1 MSWAP
6 AQKSRMLLLLM
17 AFASTTFCGCAMLFN
32 KNSGEELTRAAT
44 NVEPAIHRDA
54 ICLDIA
60 VADRPATDSLVALLW
75 DDVDE
80 IGVLEAADKRLL
92 NANGFRIGV
101 AGSSVPSSLQT
112 ILQEAVA
119 EQGAEQNWSPIGNQL
134 PGSSKVTLFNKQD
147 TLFEV
152 TQLGELA
159 YVEVDEN
166 GDPISD
172 PESFNNSRCVVRLT
186 AEKMQDGWIKLR
198 FLPEV
203 HHGANANRPT
213 VGDAGFQYKQ
223 SQRMKPLYQYQFEVT
238 LNPGE
243 IAVVGG
249 NEADEHTLGQQFFNI
264 KLPTGFAQKIITVR
278 FVETANLTASRTE

>member
-1 MSWAP
+1 
-6 AQKSRMLLLLM
+6 MLLLLM
-17 AFASTTFCGCAMLFN
+17 AFASTTVCGCALMLN
-32 KNSGEELTRAAT
+32 RDGTEQLTREASAA
-44 NVEPAIHRDA
+44 EPAIHRDA

-60 VADRPATDSLVALLW
+60 VADRPAADSLVELLW

-80 IGVLEAADKRLL
+80 IGVLDAADKRLL

-119 EQGAEQNWSPIGNQL
+119 EQGSERSWSPPGNHL

-159 YVEVDEN
+159 YIEVDEN
-166 GDPISD
+166 GDPVSE
-172 PESFNNSRCVVRLT
+172 PESFTNSRCVVRLT

-203 HHGANANRPT
+203 HHGANSNRPT
-213 VGDAGFQYKQ
+213 MGDTGLQYKQ
-223 SQRMKPLYQYQFEVT
+223 TQRIEPLYKYQFEVT

-249 NEADEHTLGQQFFNI
+249 NKANEHTPGQQFFNV

-278 FVETANLTASRTE
+278 FGETSNLTGSRSE